1 MLIPSTNPSK
11 NYDTIDSIE
20 PTDPNNLQSLVS
32 RSHEA
37 QSDWK
42 QVSLTDR
49 VDILRSVY
57 TECDL
62 SREDLAQSIT
72 REMGMPVRQA
82 RDEVEYGMVYFAW
95 YLDHA
100 IDHLS
105 PLITRETPTELH
117 TVYYEPR

>member
-1 MLIPSTNPSK
+1 MLTTSTNPSK
-11 NYDTIDSIE
+11 NYAIIDAVE
-20 PTDPNNLQSLVS
+20 ATDPSDLHSIVS

-37 QSDWK
+37 QYAWK

-57 TECDL
+57 RECDL
-62 SREDLAQSIT
+62 SREDLAESIA

-82 RDEVEYGMVYFAW
+82 RDEVEYGMVYFSW

-100 IDHLS
+100 TDHLS
-105 PLITRETPTELH
+105 PEITRETLTELH